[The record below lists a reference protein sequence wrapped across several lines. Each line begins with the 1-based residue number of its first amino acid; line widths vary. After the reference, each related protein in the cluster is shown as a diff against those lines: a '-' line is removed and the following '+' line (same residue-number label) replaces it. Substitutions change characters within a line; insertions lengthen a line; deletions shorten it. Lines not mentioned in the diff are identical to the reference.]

1 MENEIN
7 TTGFEIKKR
16 KWKMKSAKISQ
27 TKKSKI
33 EKRKECWKRS
43 IKFEINICD
52 DDCDVLN

>member
-7 TTGFEIKKR
+7 TTGFERKKENE
-16 KWKMKSAKISQ
+16 KWKVQKSHRP
-27 TKKSKI
+27 KKVKL
-33 EKRKECWKRS
+33 KRKECWKRS